1 MFLKAVVEMIEYLN
15 CKNNESKKISEFLN
29 YNKQFKDNQFYINKH
44 KDSENDFTVSFIKE
58 KFNENKMSNNRKER
72 NVSVINRNVFVGLKN
87 LGATCFMNAV
97 LQILNNIEP
106 LSDYLYNEEYKNN
119 KNKNYPITNAL
130 ATVIKNLRNSKESTY
145 SPIEFKNVIG
155 HYNPEFLNNEPND
168 SKKLI
173 QYLLNTLHKELNKN
187 SSKHYPNED
196 EYEDTQ
202 WKEKLEFEKESF
214 KYENNSIISDLFYGI
229 QATETYCYN
238 CNEISYSFE
247 HFNIISLPIIRFKNG
262 RINIEDMFE
271 DYSRKIE
278 LTGRNKNYCSICE
291 KDYDGYCYNMFYET
305 PKIFII
311 HPSRKSKG
319 IKYNIPIEFEDTIN
333 IKIKKNGEIKT
344 VFYNLIGL
352 IYHFGTNGYGGHN
365 IAYCKRH
372 KEWYEFNDSKIPKKI
387 NIKTISGEGAL
398 LFIYQNKI

>member
-1 MFLKAVVEMIEYLN
+1 MIAYLN
-15 CKNNESKKISEFLN
+15 CKNDESKKISSLLN
-29 YNKQFKDNQFYINKH
+29 YNKQFKDDQFIINKH
-44 KDSENDFTVSFIKE
+44 ECSENDFSVSFINKNI
-58 KFNENKMSNNRKER
+58 NENKR
-72 NVSVINRNVFVGLKN
+72 NLSVMNRNVLVGLNN

-106 LSDYLYNEEYKNN
+106 LSDYLYYEKYN
-119 KNKNYPITNAL
+119 KNKIKNYPITKAL
-130 ATVIKNLRNSKESTY
+130 TIVIQNLRNSKESTY
-145 SPIEFKNVIG
+145 SPSEFKKVIG

-173 QYLLNTLHKELNKN
+173 QYLLNSLHKELNLN
-187 SSKHYPNED
+187 SSKHYPYED

-202 WKEKLEFEKESF
+202 WKKKLEFEKKSF
-214 KYENNSIISDLFYGI
+214 KHENNSIISDLFYGI

-238 CNEISYSFE
+238 CKKISYSFE
-247 HFNIISLPIIRFKNG
+247 HFNIISLPIINIKNG
-262 RINIEDMFE
+262 RINIRDMFE

-291 KDYDGYCYNMFYET
+291 NDYDGYCYNMFYET

-333 IKIKKNGEIKT
+333 IKIKNQNGKINT
-344 VFYNLIGL
+344 IFYNLIGL

-372 KEWYEFNDSKIPKKI
+372 KEWYEFNDSKKPRKI
-387 NIKTISGEGAL
+387 DIKTISGEGAL
-398 LFIYQNKI
+398 LFIYQK